1 MDFNILNK
9 INTPDD
15 VKKLNTAELKEL
27 ASDIR
32 EALLRKV
39 STKGGHFGPNLGMVE
54 ATIAMH
60 YVFNSPVD
68 KIVYDVS
75 HQSYPHKMLTGRKN
89 AFTNPEE
96 YHSVTG
102 YTSQHES
109 EHDFFT
115 IGHTS
120 TSVSLACGLAKAR
133 DVKGEKGNV
142 IAVIGDGSLSGGE
155 AYEGLNNAAELENNM
170 IIVVNDNDMSIAENY
185 GGLYKN
191 LKLLRE
197 TKGQA
202 ENNFFKTL
210 GLDYVFVDGHDIE
223 ALIETFSKVK
233 DIDHPIVVHMYTIK
247 GKGYDKAVENKE
259 PFHYTMPF
267 DLETGKLLG
276 DFSAE
281 TYISILS
288 NFLEENARRD
298 KKVVGITAATPSF
311 MGLNSLRTPEFKD
324 QYIDVGIAEEHAI
337 ALASGMASQGAKPV
351 AVFMSSFIQ
360 RTYDQLSQDLAI
372 NNNPAL
378 IVVNAGG
385 ISGADVTHLGLF
397 DIPLISNIPNIV
409 YLAPTS
415 KEEYLA
421 MLQWGLDQQEQPVVV
436 RTPSAEV
443 VSTGEKIEPDFSKLN
458 TYKKV
463 AQGNKVAIIGLGAF
477 FKLGQEVK
485 KHLKETTGIDATLIN
500 PRFITGLDENMLN
513 SLVEDH
519 EVVITL
525 EDGLLNGGFGEKI
538 ARFYGDKDVKV
549 LNFGATKEFT
559 DSVPVEELYTRYH
572 LTKELIVDDIKSA
585 LK

>member
-155 AYEGLNNAAELENNM
+155 AYEGLNNAAELGNNM
-170 IIVVNDNDMSIAENY
+170 IIVVNDNDMSIAENH

>member
-155 AYEGLNNAAELENNM
+155 AYEGLNNAAELGNNM
-170 IIVVNDNDMSIAENY
+170 IIVVNDNDMSIAENH

-500 PRFITGLDENMLN
+500 PRFITGLDKNMLN

-549 LNFGATKEFT
+549 LNFCATKEFT